1 MHSSMIRIDPGTELE
16 SLRNQLNAL
25 KHSTARKKNLLAAI
39 PHGVAQID
47 LYGMILYANPAY
59 HAMFEY
65 ENPKLIGTSII
76 DRMDTDETRKR
87 LTDLLKVL
95 RQDQP
100 LPEPFLQ
107 TRLTKSGKKI
117 NVKVDYSYDRDDEG
131 HLISFTYIVTD
142 ITESRLAEAALQES
156 KALLSS

>member
-1 MHSSMIRIDPGTELE
+1 MHSSKIRTDPGSELE
-16 SLRNQLNAL
+16 SLRKQLNAL
-25 KHSTARKKNLLAAI
+25 EHSMARKKNLLAAI

-59 HAMFEY
+59 HEIFEY